1 MENIENST
9 FDKIRRQSPK
19 YFQRKP
25 KIADFLLKL
34 PKGKQKQAEDKF
46 QWRENCPKQVSETA
60 RKNIIS

>member
-34 PKGKQKQAEDKF
+34 PKGK
-46 QWRENCPKQVSETA
+46 
-60 RKNIIS
+60 